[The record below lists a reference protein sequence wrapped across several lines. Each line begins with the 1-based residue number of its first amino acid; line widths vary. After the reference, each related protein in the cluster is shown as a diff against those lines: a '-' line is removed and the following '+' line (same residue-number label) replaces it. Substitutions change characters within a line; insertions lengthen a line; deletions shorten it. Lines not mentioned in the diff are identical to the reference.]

1 MNAVVSAQAVVPAD
15 DTRWNEF
22 LGSIQSG
29 MSVREAMSKH
39 SLCRH
44 EVESFVR
51 LPARLRWP
59 TGFPAIAR

>member
-1 MNAVVSAQAVVPAD
+1 VSASAKSVIAAND
-15 DTRWNEF
+15 MTRWDSF

-29 MSVREAMSKH
+29 MGLKDAMLQYK
-39 SLCRH
+39 LERH

-59 TGFPAIAR
+59 TGFPAIPR